1 MIPLAIPNLFNDE
14 KKSLINAFNST
25 WISTSGKEV
34 EKFELKFKKLVGT
47 KFAVACNSGTSA
59 LHIALKL
66 AGVRPGDEV
75 IVPSLTFAATANAI
89 IYNQAKP
96 IFFNCDEYLNINIKD
111 VEDFLVKKTY
121 FKNGKTI
128 NKKTGKRISAII
140 PVHMYGNASDLYKIY
155 SFLKKR
161 KIEVVEDAAES
172 LGTKYL
178 YSIFKSKHTGTI
190 GSLGIFSFNA
200 NKIVTSGSGGMII
213 TNNAKIA
220 KYAKLLINQAK
231 KSDFEYIHE
240 EVGYNYKMNNL
251 CASVGLSQINKLNF
265 FLKKKREIF

>member
-96 IFFNCDEYLNINIKD
+96 ILILMNI
-111 VEDFLVKKTY
+111 
-121 FKNGKTI
+121 
-128 NKKTGKRISAII
+128 
-140 PVHMYGNASDLYKIY
+140 
-155 SFLKKR
+155 
-161 KIEVVEDAAES
+161 
-172 LGTKYL
+172 
-178 YSIFKSKHTGTI
+178 
-190 GSLGIFSFNA
+190 
-200 NKIVTSGSGGMII
+200 
-213 TNNAKIA
+213 
-220 KYAKLLINQAK
+220 
-231 KSDFEYIHE
+231 
-240 EVGYNYKMNNL
+240 
-251 CASVGLSQINKLNF
+251 
-265 FLKKKREIF
+265 

>member
-111 VEDFLVKKTY
+111 VEDFLVKKL
-121 FKNGKTI
+121 I
-128 NKKTGKRISAII
+128 
-140 PVHMYGNASDLYKIY
+140 
-155 SFLKKR
+155 LKMVR
-161 KIEVVEDAAES
+161 
-172 LGTKYL
+172 L
-178 YSIFKSKHTGTI
+178 
-190 GSLGIFSFNA
+190 
-200 NKIVTSGSGGMII
+200 
-213 TNNAKIA
+213 
-220 KYAKLLINQAK
+220 
-231 KSDFEYIHE
+231 
-240 EVGYNYKMNNL
+240 
-251 CASVGLSQINKLNF
+251 
-265 FLKKKREIF
+265 